1 MRKSAPPLLAIFRT
15 RLQGELLAR
24 VYLRVDDGPLSI
36 SELARELDEPTST
49 VHREAAR
56 LVQAGLLTE
65 QKVGRARLLS
75 TPADELATRPLTDLL
90 AVSFGPLPVLTGLLE
105 DVAEVDE
112 AYLYGSWA
120 ARYRGE
126 PGPTPHDVDVLVI
139 GAADRDELDEVAE
152 SAQRRLH
159 REVNIRRV
167 AAQRWQSSGD
177 DPFLESVRQRP
188 LVALTLAE
196 GEETP

>member
-24 VYLRVDDGPLSI
+24 VYLRADNGPLSI

-49 VHREAAR
+49 VYREAAR

-65 QKVGRARLLS
+65 QKVGRVRLLS
-75 TPADELATRPLTDLL
+75 IPADELVTRPLTDLL

-105 DVAEVDE
+105 DVADIDE

-126 PGPTPHDVDVLVI
+126 PGPTPNDVDVLVI
-139 GAADRDELDEVAE
+139 GAADRDELDEAAE
-152 SAQRRLH
+152 SARRQLH

-167 AAQRWQSSGD
+167 APQRWQHSGD

-196 GEETP
+196 GDEAP

>member
-1 MRKSAPPLLAIFRT
+1 M
-15 RLQGELLAR
+15 
-24 VYLRVDDGPLSI
+24 YLRADNGPLTI

-65 QKVGRARLLS
+65 QKVGRARLLAA
-75 TPADELATRPLTDLL
+75 PADELVTRPLTDLL

-105 DVAEVDE
+105 DVDAIDE

-152 SAQRRLH
+152 SAQRQLQ

-167 AAQRWQSSGD
+167 PTRRWEQPDG
-177 DPFLESVRQRP
+177 DPFLTGVRERP
-188 LVALTLAE
+188 MVSLRSAVR
-196 GEETP
+196 GETP